1 MMRKLSVVLERD
13 QDGCY
18 AWCPE
23 LKGCHSQGATIEEA
37 LANIHD
43 AAQLFLETLTAEE
56 RSAPSRRVI
65 LTTAI
70 EVQI

>member
-23 LKGCHSQGATIEEA
+23 LKGCQSQGATIEEA
-37 LANIHD
+37 LANIHE

-56 RSAPSRRVI
+56 RSDGH
-65 LTTAI
+65 
-70 EVQI
+70 